1 MRLMTGQ
8 VGAIRL
14 GISKALQNWEPDLR
28 PALKNGT
35 ISKSRLSF
43 FLGPQNSII
52 CFIGK
57 YQIFTNYRRC
67 IKMACLVRSGHSGL
81 NSIIN

>member
-28 PALKNGT
+28 PALKDGT
-35 ISKSRLSF
+35 ISKSRLVF
-43 FLGPQNSII
+43 FLVPQNSII
-52 CFIGK
+52 CLLP
-57 YQIFTNYRRC
+57 QICRK
-67 IKMACLVRSGHSGL
+67 IL
-81 NSIIN
+81 NAFPS

>member
-28 PALKNGT
+28 PALKDGT
-35 ISKSRLSF
+35 ISQQISILSCASKF
-43 FLGPQNSII
+43 HNL
-52 CFIGK
+52 
-57 YQIFTNYRRC
+57 
-67 IKMACLVRSGHSGL
+67 LVTAAL
-81 NSIIN
+81 

>member
-28 PALKNGT
+28 PALKKQ
-35 ISKSRLSF
+35 ISILSCASKF
-43 FLGPQNSII
+43 HNL
-52 CFIGK
+52 
-57 YQIFTNYRRC
+57 
-67 IKMACLVRSGHSGL
+67 LVTAAL
-81 NSIIN
+81 